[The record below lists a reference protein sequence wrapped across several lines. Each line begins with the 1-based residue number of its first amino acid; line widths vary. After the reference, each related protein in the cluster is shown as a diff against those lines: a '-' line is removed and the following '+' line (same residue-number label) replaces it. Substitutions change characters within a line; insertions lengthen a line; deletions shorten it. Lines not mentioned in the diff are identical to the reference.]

1 MAEAIVSFA
10 VGRLGDLLIQEASF
24 LHEVSDKVL
33 EIQTELK
40 RMQCFLK
47 DADARQ
53 DENEVIHNCVVEIR
67 EAAYDAEDIIETF
80 ASRVALRRRRS
91 SPQNI
96 FKRCGW
102 IFFEFIARQKVGTE
116 IDAIKKRISSL
127 TTSLQKSDIRSITE
141 GESSSSRNERP
152 QQGRPTY
159 SHLDDK
165 DIIGVEESVKI
176 LVEQLVEP
184 ARKWS
189 VVAIYGMG
197 GLGKTTLARKVY
209 HHVHVKHHFDHFA
222 WSSISQHLD
231 SRAVVRGIL
240 IKLTSPSEEQRR
252 EIDNMSDDELFESVR
267 QDWDSLRPAFPLR
280 KEGSKIVITTRNK
293 AVALHVDPPNV
304 FLLQPRLL
312 TEKESWE
319 LLQMKALST
328 GSTLNKDMEELGKKM
343 AKRCN
348 GLPLAIVVL
357 GGLLA
362 TKPCTFNAWGIVD
375 RNIKS
380 YFRRGDGNSKQQNS
394 EVSDVLALSYRDLP
408 YHLKPCF
415 LYLAH
420 FHENYKI
427 PTNTLVRM
435 WMAEGI
441 IPEMPDKGVGEET
454 LEDVGHQYLDELIG
468 RCMVQVGVRNSNGR
482 VKTCWLH
489 DLMRDLC
496 LSKAKEENFLDII
509 NLRQVETFSPSM
521 VTASASIKVRRCAIY
536 LDQSVSIENVAKA
549 RLVPENT
556 ENVTHLRSLLI
567 FYPSTPNTVHWMLRK
582 LSLKNFKL
590 LRVLSLE
597 RLSLEEKLLREIGNL
612 IHLKYLS
619 FRDAKLLSFPSSIRN
634 LGCIQTL
641 DLRFY
646 NDDDRV
652 TCPRIGDVICMMKLL
667 RHLYLPRYLYVGTS
681 KVQWDKLSNLETLKA
696 FDARQWAVK
705 DLVQLTKLRKL
716 KINNLNS
723 FKELE
728 VILKPPCPFSLHSLV
743 LDEVST
749 KMEETDL
756 RQLSMCRH
764 LYELFLGGEI
774 SNLPRHDHFPSNLTK
789 LTLSYSLLKQ
799 DPIPILERLPYL
811 TILHLFNSYDGEEM
825 VFSGT
830 GFPQLKCLQ
839 LSYIEFLKRLRVY
852 KGAMPSLVSLTI
864 HSCMSLEA
872 VPEGLIHI
880 TTLNELKFEYMP
892 IEFMERL
899 QVIRG
904 KEGEDFYKVK
914 HLPSI
919 AFSAI
924 SENDVYQMLMK
935 ILNSDPSDNMKILK
949 ELIYAED
956 DQLPLLDGSTNRR
969 VKLEVLKGKNVFLLI
984 SGLDFPDEELL
995 LLKHIHKEFCLK
1007 RSLTLRRHE
1016 FMWIPIVDRSFK
1028 WKDSQQ
1034 QEMFELLQASMP
1046 WYSVCTPA
1054 RIDKAVIR
1062 FIKDEWHFQNKPIL
1076 VVLDSL
1082 GKVMNRNAIHM
1093 MRVWESAG
1101 YPFTSS
1107 KEKALWEKAT
1117 WGLELLVHDVDPT
1130 IQEWIK
1136 QKKFIC
1142 LYGGTDMKWIQTFTT
1157 AAKEVASA
1165 ERIPLEMVYVGKS
1178 NHKEQV
1184 QQCRAFITMKKLSDC
1199 WRDRTMVWF
1208 WSRLESM
1215 LFSKIQLGRA
1225 DEEDPLLL
1233 EIKKLHSYDKEDG
1246 LGSSATVL
1254 PTFMEYHAWKKQVPT
1269 KGFDQVIM
1277 DYHDQLRNDS
1287 DYPKF
1292 DFIDIE

>member
-1 MAEAIVSFA
+1 MSFA

-24 LHEVSDKVL
+24 LHEVSDKVV
-33 EIQTELK
+33 EIRTELK

-116 IDAIKKRISSL
+116 IDAIKKRVSNL

-184 ARKWS
+184 DRKWS

-252 EIDNMSDDELFESVR
+252 EIDNMSDDELFERVYKIQKEKKCLVILDDVWR
-267 QDWDSLRPAFPLR
+267 KQDWDSLRPGFPLR

-304 FLLQPRLL
+304 FLHQPRLL

-380 YFRRGDGNSKQQNS
+380 YFRRGDGNSKQQSS

-454 LEDVGHQYLDELIG
+454 MEDVGHQYLDELIG

-496 LSKAKEENFLDII
+496 LSIAKEENFLDII
-509 NLRQVETFSPSM
+509 NLQQVETFSSSM
-521 VTASASIKVRRCAIY
+521 VTASTSNKVRRCAIY
-536 LDQSVSIENVAKA
+536 LDQSVPIENVAKA
-549 RLVPENT
+549 RLVPENRDDDVNNYVNFNP
-556 ENVTHLRSLLI
+556 ENATHLRSLLI

-619 FRDAKLLSFPSSIRN
+619 FRDAKLLSFPSSIKN

-641 DLRFY
+641 DLRFC
-646 NDDDRV
+646 NDDNLV
-652 TCPRIGDVICMMKLL
+652 TCTKIGDVICMMKLL

-774 SNLPRHDHFPSNLTK
+774 SNLPGHGHFPSNLTK

-811 TILHLFNSYDGEEM
+811 TILRLFNSYDGEEM

-830 GFPQLKCLQ
+830 GFPQLKYLQ
-839 LSYIEFLKRLRVY
+839 LSYIEFLKRLRVC

-924 SENDVYQMLMK
+924 SEDDVYQMLMK

-949 ELIYAED
+949 ALINAED

-969 VKLEVLKGKNVFLLI
+969 VCSPSTLLHHQCI
-984 SGLDFPDEELL
+984 S
-995 LLKHIHKEFCLK
+995 
-1007 RSLTLRRHE
+1007 
-1016 FMWIPIVDRSFK
+1016 
-1028 WKDSQQ
+1028 
-1034 QEMFELLQASMP
+1034 
-1046 WYSVCTPA
+1046 
-1054 RIDKAVIR
+1054 
-1062 FIKDEWHFQNKPIL
+1062 
-1076 VVLDSL
+1076 
-1082 GKVMNRNAIHM
+1082 
-1093 MRVWESAG
+1093 
-1101 YPFTSS
+1101 
-1107 KEKALWEKAT
+1107 
-1117 WGLELLVHDVDPT
+1117 
-1130 IQEWIK
+1130 
-1136 QKKFIC
+1136 
-1142 LYGGTDMKWIQTFTT
+1142 
-1157 AAKEVASA
+1157 
-1165 ERIPLEMVYVGKS
+1165 
-1178 NHKEQV
+1178 
-1184 QQCRAFITMKKLSDC
+1184 
-1199 WRDRTMVWF
+1199 
-1208 WSRLESM
+1208 
-1215 LFSKIQLGRA
+1215 
-1225 DEEDPLLL
+1225 
-1233 EIKKLHSYDKEDG
+1233 
-1246 LGSSATVL
+1246 
-1254 PTFMEYHAWKKQVPT
+1254 
-1269 KGFDQVIM
+1269 
-1277 DYHDQLRNDS
+1277 
-1287 DYPKF
+1287 
-1292 DFIDIE
+1292 